1 MLLAPCTATTAPFFS
16 AFPVSEFSRQHPTYQ
31 FFFLCDFNQE
41 LLHQDWMK
49 VWRINVP

>member
-1 MLLAPCTATTAPFFS
+1 MFGLTIS
-16 AFPVSEFSRQHPTYQ
+16 AFSVSNKDVREWSPRKNYQ